1 MLEYLIRS
9 RSTVPSSAY
18 RPDSGRFPNHLLI
31 LMNFEALSLWLRN
44 TLLPYGGFG
53 LMVLAMCDSSFF
65 SLPEI
70 NDVLLMTF
78 AINEPGSM
86 VKFVLL
92 TTLGSLIGCALLYSV
107 GRKGGDKF
115 LRKTFA
121 DERLAKVQSWYQ
133 RHGILAV
140 IIPSLLPPPTPFKIF
155 VLSAGTFGIS
165 WPKFLIAIV
174 IGRSIRYFS
183 EGILAV
189 MYGPAAIEFVQR
201 NYGKLGLAMVAVIVL
216 SVIVFFSLGRR
227 RAPSVEA

>member
-1 MLEYLIRS
+1 
-9 RSTVPSSAY
+9 
-18 RPDSGRFPNHLLI
+18 
-31 LMNFEALSLWLRN
+31 
-44 TLLPYGGFG
+44 
-53 LMVLAMCDSSFF
+53 MVLAMFDSSFL
-65 SLPEI
+65 SLPEV

-78 AINEPGSM
+78 AINDPGGM
-86 VKFVLL
+86 VKYALL
-92 TTLGSLIGCALLYSV
+92 TTLGSVIGCALLYSV
-107 GRKGGDKF
+107 GRKGGHAF

-140 IIPSLLPPPTPFKIF
+140 IVPSLLPPPTPFKVF

-165 WPKFLIAIV
+165 WPKFLIAVV

-189 MYGPAAIEFVQR
+189 MYGDFAIQFVQN
-201 NYGKLGLAMVAVIVL
+201 NYGKFGLGLALLIVICVAVYF
-216 SVIVFFSLGRR
+216 VFARR

>member
-1 MLEYLIRS
+1 
-9 RSTVPSSAY
+9 
-18 RPDSGRFPNHLLI
+18 
-31 LMNFEALSLWLRN
+31 MNFEALSLWLRN

-78 AINEPGSM
+78 AINEPHSM
-86 VKFVLL
+86 LKFAFL
-92 TTLGSLIGCALLYSV
+92 TTLGSVIGCALLYSV
-107 GRKGGDKF
+107 GRKGGETF
-115 LRKTFA
+115 LRRTFA
-121 DERLAKVQSWYQ
+121 DERLAKVQGWYQ

-165 WPKFLIAIV
+165 WPKFLTAVV

-189 MYGPAAIEFVQR
+189 MYGPAAIQFVQN
-201 NYGKLGLAMVAVIVL
+201 NYGKLGLAMVAVIIL
-216 SVIVFFSLGRR
+216 TVIVFFSFGRR